1 LLRYSRIAIASSA
14 LLGGILFPFL
24 FDSSF
29 AASVAPVT
37 RQSDNESAHFQ
48 ISFHRGILTLN
59 GHTVS
64 AEHEQRLLHVAAH
77 FFSGVETNSRFTRL
91 DAVPDRWA
99 VTTQILLEALSA
111 TQSAEAI
118 LNSRALRIR
127 GVATS
132 EWREQLKRLRA
143 TVSNQTE
150 LDVDVIVPDSRIRAT
165 NLCSRAVGSQ
175 KAGMV
180 YFEESSTTFRSS
192 AYGALEKT
200 ISLADACRT
209 ATIVITGHTDSS
221 GYEPSNQRLSVARA
235 ELVADY
241 FVKHGITRER
251 LMVIGAGS
259 SQPVADNAKR
269 IGRSLNRRIT
279 IELRHDGA
287 SEVN

>member
-1 LLRYSRIAIASSA
+1 M
-14 LLGGILFPFL
+14 G
-24 FDSSF
+24 
-29 AASVAPVT
+29 SVFYYFFFHSINPTNVT
-37 RQSDNESAHFQ
+37 RPTQPSDNESAHFQ
-48 ISFHRGILTLN
+48 FSFHRGILTLD

-64 AEHEQRLLHVAAH
+64 AEHEQQLLHVASH
-77 FFSGVETNSRFTRL
+77 FYSGVETNSRFTRL
-91 DAVPDRWA
+91 DANPDQWA

-127 GVATS
+127 GVAAS

-165 NLCSRAVGSQ
+165 NLCSRAVESH
-175 KAGMV
+175 KAGIV
-180 YFEESSTTFRSS
+180 YFEESATTFRSS
-192 AYGALEKT
+192 AYGVLEKA

-221 GYEPSNQRLSVARA
+221 GYEPSNQRLSVVRA

-241 FVKHGITRER
+241 FAKQGITRER

-279 IELRHDGA
+279 IELRHEDA

>member
-1 LLRYSRIAIASSA
+1 M
-14 LLGGILFPFL
+14 FPFL
-24 FDSSF
+24 FDSSY
-29 AASVAPVT
+29 AAGVAPVT
-37 RQSDNESAHFQ
+37 QPSDNESARFQ
-48 ISFHRGILTLN
+48 ISFHRGILTLD

-64 AEHEQRLLHVAAH
+64 AEHERQLLHVAAQ
-77 FFSGVETNSRFTRL
+77 FFSGAETNSRFTRL
-91 DAVPDRWA
+91 DANPDRWA

-118 LNSRALRIR
+118 LNSRSLRIR

-132 EWREQLKRLRA
+132 KWREQLRRLRA

-165 NLCSRAVGSQ
+165 DLCSRAVESHKSGT
-175 KAGMV
+175 V
-180 YFEESSTTFRSS
+180 YFEESATTFRSS
-192 AYGALEKT
+192 AYGALEKA
-200 ISLADACRT
+200 ISLAYACRT
-209 ATIVITGHTDSS
+209 ATNVITGHTDSS

-241 FVKHGITRER
+241 FVKQGITRER
-251 LMVIGAGS
+251 LIVIGAGS

-279 IELRHDGA
+279 IEMRHDG
-287 SEVN
+287 SNEVN